1 MPDMWKPIG
10 ALDDDPGL
18 HGRQIDGLP
27 VLGEIASVG
36 DHESAAVIAC
46 VANASRPS
54 SRAVLDE
61 GLRLDPDRWGT
72 LIHPSAFL
80 APGVEVGQ
88 GSIILA
94 GVVITAPQKIG
105 RHVVAMPHVLLTHD
119 DEVGDYVT
127 LAGGATVGGG
137 VRLGSGAYIGQRA
150 AIRESVEIG
159 PRAVIGMGSVVL
171 SNVPAGETW
180 IGVPA
185 KRLVR
190 GRTS

>member
-1 MPDMWKPIG
+1 MPEVWKPIG

-27 VLGEIASVG
+27 VLGEIASVD

-61 GLRLDPDRWGT
+61 ALRLDPDRWGT
-72 LIHPSAFL
+72 LVHPSAFL

-94 GVVITAPQKIG
+94 GVVITTPQKIG
-105 RHVVAMPHVLLTHD
+105 RHVVAMPQVLLTHD
-119 DEVGDYVT
+119 DQVGDYVT
-127 LAGGATVGGG
+127 LAGGATLGGG
-137 VRLGSGAYIGQRA
+137 VRLGAGAYIGQRA

-159 PRAVIGMGSVVL
+159 ERAVIGMGSAVL

-180 IGVPA
+180 VGVPA
-185 KRLVR
+185 KRLMR
-190 GRTS
+190 GGTS